1 MRLCLRRSL
10 SKPIAL
16 LQAYLILT
24 LCLLSCVAAGPAK
37 TVGDRDSPSVEHLES
52 LVCRDRTTGIEFVP
66 LGVCLDIMGDLYVVD
81 SDNSRIY
88 VSDRGLSALALF
100 SECPADYQGC
110 DFIDVA
116 RNRAGGIYVSDRSD
130 GLILDLD
137 RWGEP
142 GAYVEV
148 GEGVVGI
155 GEGKAGIVVAA
166 MSIDGSISMVD
177 FDKETEALQT
187 TIKHGD
193 GNAYPVDCHV
203 LPDGTV
209 VVTDSFSK
217 QVLFLTSLG
226 EIKGTAHG
234 FSFENPFGV
243 TCIDDRYVLV
253 TDSDLGLVAVFG
265 RSGDFLF
272 TFGGGILEMPTF
284 LDSTP
289 DGLVCVSDAGRMTV
303 EVFKIGEI
311 LAE

>member
-1 MRLCLRRSL
+1 VRRSL
-10 SKPIAL
+10 INPIAL
-16 LQAYLILT
+16 LQAYSIFT
-24 LCLLSCVAAGPAK
+24 LCLLSCVVAGPAK
-37 TVGDRDSPSVEHLES
+37 IAGDTDSTYVEHCES

-66 LGVCLDIMGDLYVVD
+66 LGVCLDILGNLYVVD
-81 SDNSRIY
+81 SDNSRLY
-88 VSDRGLSALALF
+88 VSDRGLSALTLF
-100 SECPADYQGC
+100 SECPAEYQGC

-116 RNRAGGIYVSDRSD
+116 GNRAGGIYVSDRSG

-142 GAYVEV
+142 GAFVKV

-155 GEGKAGIVVAA
+155 GEGKAGVVVAA

-177 FDKETEALQT
+177 FDKEAEALET

-203 LPDGTV
+203 VHDGTV
-209 VVTDSFSK
+209 IVTDSFSK
-217 QVLFLTSLG
+217 QVFFLSSLG
-226 EIKGTAHG
+226 EIKGVAHG

-253 TDSDLGLVAVFG
+253 ADSDLGLVAVFG
-265 RSGDFLF
+265 LNGDFLF
-272 TFGGGILEMPTF
+272 AFGGGILEMPTF

-303 EVFKIGEI
+303 EVFRIGKTPPE
-311 LAE
+311 